1 MLTPIFPQKTY
12 LAENLK
18 MNLDTLIAVSGI
30 AGIHKVLTT
39 RSNGLIIED
48 LSTGKNRFISSRK
61 HQFTPLE
68 SISIY
73 TDDGEST
80 ELSKVFDAMHEQ
92 LKSNPIPSDLN
103 DSNGLK
109 EYFEKILPKYD
120 RDRVHNSD
128 IKKAIKWFV
137 FLQEKDLLIP
147 GEKETE
153 KKVDDSSKEEKETE
167 KKEAKT
173 AKKKPAAEKK
183 TTGKKEKAK

>member
-1 MLTPIFPQKTY
+1 
-12 LAENLK
+12 
-18 MNLDTLIAVSGI
+18 MNLDTLVAVSGI

-48 LSTGKNRFISSRK
+48 LTSGKNRFISSRK

-103 DSNGLK
+103 DAKGLK
-109 EYFEKILPKYD
+109 AYFEKILPKYD
-120 RDRVHNSD
+120 KDRVHNSD
-128 IKKAIKWFV
+128 IKKTIKWFV

-153 KKVDDSSKEEKETE
+153 KKVEDSSKEEKEKPE
-167 KKEAKT
+167 AKKEKT
-173 AKKKPAAEKK
+173 AKKKPAA
-183 TTGKKEKAK
+183 KKEKAK